1 MPNDINDD
9 TVPSRSMVEVEDE
22 EEEETVGALPL
33 RINSIICIAINARVS
48 GTFNFNPR
56 ASLYCARR
64 PALCSS
70 R

>member
-1 MPNDINDD
+1 MPNDINDE
-9 TVPSRSMVEVEDE
+9 TVPSRSIVEVED
-22 EEEETVGALPL
+22 EEETVGALPL
-33 RINSIICIAINARVS
+33 RISSIICIAINARVS

-56 ASLYCARR
+56 ANLYCANR